1 MKMMAVNKLVRDT
14 RAVQWSEKISLDPWS
29 HLDLDA
35 WCEANCGGRFAH
47 DGATF
52 YFEDRKDGEIFRS
65 IWC

>member
-1 MKMMAVNKLVRDT
+1 MKMMAVDKRVRDT
-14 RAVQWSEKISLDPWS
+14 RAVQWSEKISLDASIPP
-29 HLDLDA
+29 DLDA

>member
-1 MKMMAVNKLVRDT
+1 MMTADKLVQDT
-14 RAVQWSEKISLDPWS
+14 RDVQWSEKISLDPWG

-35 WCEANCGGRFAH
+35 WCESNCGGRFARE
-47 DGATF
+47 GATF